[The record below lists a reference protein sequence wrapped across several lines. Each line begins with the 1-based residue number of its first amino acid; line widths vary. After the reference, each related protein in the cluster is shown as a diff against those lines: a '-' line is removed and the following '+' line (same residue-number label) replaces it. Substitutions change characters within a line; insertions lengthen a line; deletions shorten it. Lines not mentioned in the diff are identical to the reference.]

1 MVAQSLAPHCL
12 VANHSPAELTLLQLR
27 SSTSLV
33 CPVHSCNGLWAKTG
47 AMKVCRD
54 CCAPAA
60 FPFSLAAYA
69 PDVDVELND
78 TRLALCSLLLI
89 LPRD

>member
-1 MVAQSLAPHCL
+1 M
-12 VANHSPAELTLLQLR
+12 AESSASRSFEAIHPLSRLTLLQLR

-33 CPVHSCNGLWAKTG
+33 CPVHSCSGLWAKTG
-47 AMKVCRD
+47 AIKVCRD
-54 CCAPAA
+54 CCASVA

-78 TRLALCSLLLI
+78 TRLALCSRLLI